1 MTYALTIELLSSG
14 PAKVDW
20 DRVRADAPGLHALA
34 LDIVKHGI
42 REPIV
47 LDGQGRIEDGVHR
60 VIALWLLGW
69 EKPIATVRSS

>member
-1 MTYALTIELLSSG
+1 MSFEHLAGLLLSG